1 MQLGDDMPET
11 YNIIQIT
18 DWHVDFNYVEGS
30 NRHCNFEI
38 CCQAEYGFPEVTE
51 DRARKYGELTCDIP
65 FETARKQ
72 MEAIV
77 EYERTSKQRIDLIL
91 WTGDSVSHDVH
102 RTT

>member
-1 MQLGDDMPET
+1 VLADKPSHLLNDDFIDRLYEDIEIQQVDEMPET

-38 CCQAEYGFPEVTE
+38 CCQAEYGFPEVAE

-65 FETARKQ
+65 FETARK
-72 MEAIV
+72 
-77 EYERTSKQRIDLIL
+77 
-91 WTGDSVSHDVH
+91 
-102 RTT
+102 